1 MLSKPQT
8 PDDRVTL
15 LRDVS
20 VIAGSF
26 LVVVVSL
33 TAVTGLSMRMQSA
46 VRAYV
51 NGEGLWS
58 KGQKD
63 ALHSLVRYAGSGDE
77 ADWKRFEAEI
87 AVPLGDHVARLELEK
102 RHPDRDVVRLGFEA
116 GRNDPRDVDDMAMLF
131 RTFRHT
137 EVMSRAIDIW
147 TRGDRDHR
155 ELLRVHHHPLRERAR
170 EQHEHGQRADDERR
184 FFSRHSPR
192 RSDRLR
198 PAFGDRI
205 HLRAPY
211 SMARAQDQRDRRAR
225 LIHDQTSVGRY

>member
-20 VIAGSF
+20 VIAGTF

-147 TRGDRDHR
+147 TRGDREIAAQLRLAGALRR
-155 ELLRVHHHPLRERAR
+155 EVASGHP
-170 EQHEHGQRADDERR
+170 
-184 FFSRHSPR
+184 
-192 RSDRLR
+192 R
-198 PAFGDRI
+198 P
-205 HLRAPY
+205 
-211 SMARAQDQRDRRAR
+211 QV
-225 LIHDQTSVGRY
+225 VGRILDELDALNVRVSALERDFSSTLGAGARWVRGLFETLSWL